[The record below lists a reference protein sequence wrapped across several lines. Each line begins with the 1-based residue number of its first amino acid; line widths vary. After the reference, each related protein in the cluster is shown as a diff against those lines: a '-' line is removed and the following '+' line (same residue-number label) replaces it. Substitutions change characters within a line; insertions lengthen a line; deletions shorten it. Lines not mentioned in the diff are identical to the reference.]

1 MSSAPK
7 IGPATLDELAYLR
20 DQGHVVELIDGEIV
34 YKAMPTPA
42 HGSAQSIVTGMLHGF
57 NRRGGG
63 PKSPGGWWIMTE
75 VEILYPKTT
84 EVFRHDIVGFR
95 RDLHP
100 TRPDE
105 MPVRTRPDWA
115 CEILSPSTARN
126 DVVKKQRTLHAHGVP
141 HYWLVD
147 PSNLLLSVLRWE
159 PDQYRHALDAGVGDV
174 VRAEPFDAIEL
185 DVGEIFG
192 IERDAPATE

>member
-7 IGPATLDELAYLR
+7 VRPATLDELAYLR
-20 DQGHVVELIDGEIV
+20 DQGHAVELIDGEIV

-42 HGSAQSIVTGMLHGF
+42 HGDAQSRVNGVLHGF

-63 PKSPGGWWIMTE
+63 PRGPGGWWIMTE
-75 VEILYPKTT
+75 VEVLYGKTR
-84 EVFRHDIVGFR
+84 EVFRHDLVGFR
-95 RDLHP
+95 RDVHP
-100 TRPDE
+100 ARPDD
-105 MPVRTRPDWA
+105 MPVKARPDWA

-126 DVVKKQRTLHAHGVP
+126 DVVKKQRTLHTHGVP

-147 PSNLLLSVLRWE
+147 PQNQLLSVLRWE
-159 PDQYRHALDAGVGDV
+159 AEQYKRVLDAGVGDA

-185 DVGEIFG
+185 DVRELFG
-192 IERDAPATE
+192 VEDE